1 MSYNT
6 FKYSFL
12 WLYTHKKYPYIITI
26 LILIFLIFIWLKA
39 NLGIN
44 KYLKF
49 KFREINTFINLNFWM
64 FKLKNK
70 ELTKL
75 LFNYNKAKEW
85 RINIFH
91 SKTSTLSLMSSKAL
105 RSSLKFSSSS
115 LSAYSN
121 LYYLIFSSLY
131 INAFYLA

>member
-1 MSYNT
+1 
-6 FKYSFL
+6 
-12 WLYTHKKYPYIITI
+12 
-26 LILIFLIFIWLKA
+26 
-39 NLGIN
+39 
-44 KYLKF
+44 
-49 KFREINTFINLNFWM
+49 M